1 MCIFSQESEI
11 TSIGLLCKSAGW
23 EMGIKHCDVRSKIC
37 LQLDTWSIIIIHIT
51 IIVGV
56 FCVLQKMINI
66 SGYIIYFIH
75 YDYLKPIFVQMLE
88 ENVEIHLT
96 YLSAVPFF
104 LGWCGD
110 KAKYII
116 IETIARA
123 IVHEY

>member
-1 MCIFSQESEI
+1 
-11 TSIGLLCKSAGW
+11 
-23 EMGIKHCDVRSKIC
+23 
-37 LQLDTWSIIIIHIT
+37 
-51 IIVGV
+51 
-56 FCVLQKMINI
+56 MINI